1 METLPQRSHIHPI
14 RSAVKEGSDSFPFP
28 SATAANKADSAS
40 VAPRK
45 CPVVPQIV
53 IPASSSPYFAAKS
66 LVIKDPMLC
75 PNRK

>member
-1 METLPQRSHIHPI
+1 MEILPQRSHIQPI

-45 CPVVPQIV
+45 
-53 IPASSSPYFAAKS
+53 
-66 LVIKDPMLC
+66 
-75 PNRK
+75 